1 MIRRP
6 PRSTLFPYTTLFR
19 SDATN
24 LTVSLSSISAPLNLY
39 IKRDQP
45 PTTTDYDKFAL
56 INPPG
61 GSLSIGLGDVPPL
74 NAGRYFIGVFNPN
87 AFSVDFH
94 ISATIDE
101 NPAAVLAQAYL
112 PTVSP
117 GVQDDAITD
126 GSIVVMN
133 KRPVADVEMGV
144 RIDHARAFEL
154 VLHLIR
160 P

>member
-19 SDATN
+19 SDATR
-24 LTVSLSSISAPLNLY
+24 LTVFLSSISAPLNLY

-87 AFSVDFH
+87 ALMLGFPLS
-94 ISATIDE
+94 
-101 NPAAVLAQAYL
+101 
-112 PTVSP
+112 
-117 GVQDDAITD
+117 
-126 GSIVVMN
+126 GSITE
-133 KRPVADVEMGV
+133 KSAP
-144 RIDHARAFEL
+144 
-154 VLHLIR
+154 
-160 P
+160 